1 MQSVSARAE
10 HTNPK
15 EKTLP
20 DFWSSIWNTIW
31 WAFSAFVLVAYLLAL
46 FSIIT
51 DLFRDRKLS
60 GWAKAVWLIFLIFL
74 PFLTAL
80 AYLVF
85 RGPGMA
91 ERSVAQ
97 HRAAQA
103 AADDYIRSVAGG
115 PAAEIAQA
123 KELLDSGAITQSE
136 FEAIK
141 SSALS
146 KG

>member
-1 MQSVSARAE
+1 M
-10 HTNPK
+10 
-15 EKTLP
+15 P
-20 DFWSSIWNTIW
+20 DFWSSIWDTVW
-31 WAFSAFVLVAYLLAL
+31 WALTLFVFIAYLLAL

-60 GWAKAVWLIFLIFL
+60 GVAKAIWLVFLIFL

-91 ERSVAQ
+91 QRSIGQ
-97 HRAAQA
+97 QRAAQQ

-115 PAAEIAQA
+115 PAGEIAQA
-123 KELLDSGAITQSE
+123 KSLLDSGAISQSE
-136 FEAIK
+136 YD
-141 SSALS
+141 AL
-146 KG
+146 KAKALAQGK

>member
-1 MQSVSARAE
+1 MSDETGEAM
-10 HTNPK
+10 
-15 EKTLP
+15 
-20 DFWSSIWNTIW
+20 
-31 WAFSAFVLVAYLLAL
+31 LAL

-60 GWAKAVWLIFLIFL
+60 GVAKAIWLVFLIFL

-91 ERSVAQ
+91 ERSIGQ
-97 HRAAQA
+97 QRAAQQ

-115 PAAEIAQA
+115 PAGEIAQA
-123 KELLDSGAITQSE
+123 KSLLDSGAISQSE
-136 FEAIK
+136 YD
-141 SSALS
+141 AL
-146 KG
+146 KAKALAQGK

>member
-1 MQSVSARAE
+1 M
-10 HTNPK
+10 
-15 EKTLP
+15 P
-20 DFWSSIWNTIW
+20 DYWSSIWDTLW
-31 WAFSAFVLVAYLLAL
+31 WALTFIVMVAYLLAL

-60 GWAKAVWLIFLIFL
+60 GWAKAIWMIFLIFL
-74 PFLTAL
+74 PFITAL

-97 HRAAQA
+97 QRQAQA

-123 KELLDSGAITQSE
+123 KALLDAGTISQAE
-136 FEAIK
+136 FDAIK
-141 SSALS
+141 SKALAQ
-146 KG
+146 G

>member
-1 MQSVSARAE
+1 M
-10 HTNPK
+10 
-15 EKTLP
+15 P
-20 DFWSSIWNTIW
+20 DFWSSIWDTVW
-31 WAFSAFVLVAYLLAL
+31 WALTLFAFIAYLLAL

-60 GWAKAVWLIFLIFL
+60 GVAKAIWLVFLIFL

-91 ERSVAQ
+91 ERSIGQ
-97 HRAAQA
+97 QRAAQQ

-115 PAAEIAQA
+115 PAGEIAQA
-123 KELLDSGAITQSE
+123 KSLLDSGAISQSE
-136 FEAIK
+136 YD
-141 SSALS
+141 AL
-146 KG
+146 KAKALAQGK